1 MNRTRPLGEIP
12 GRESLMSSIASV
24 HRPRAVGTCYRL
36 GRMWGK
42 HILYVVTF
50 IAIFAVLPTLLS
62 WLVLENSVLEL
73 RFDRFAFVV
82 ITSIFGW
89 LALLLEVNRSPNKN
103 LLTSAI
109 ILNFVMV
116 LLISVVLMFSRFYY
130 SRPYIALFFLA
141 NTLMCYV
148 AKEYVVRLRHRRVT
162 FLTPQA
168 SSSTRA
174 DLGNEVEV
182 NTDPKRSL
190 RAVDLVLIDFRQPLP
205 PEFGRAISGAALTG
219 LPVMHVAQY
228 LEEKEGRI
236 SLDHIT
242 DSDFWTHWSPPTYLY
257 AKRCI
262 DIGMVLFV
270 APLALFLFLIAS
282 VAILV
287 TMGRP
292 VIFKQER
299 VSRRGSNFLIYKL
312 RTMAPVAVD
321 APQTATSLEDR
332 RITPVGAFL
341 RRYRLD
347 ELPQLWN
354 ILRGDMS
361 LIGPRPEQPKLVERY
376 EREIPCF
383 GLRHMVRPGLSGW
396 AQVKYGYAGN
406 TEETASKLAYD
417 LYYIKNLSLD
427 MDLQIFLR
435 TVKTVLV
442 GNGAR

>member
-1 MNRTRPLGEIP
+1 
-12 GRESLMSSIASV
+12 
-24 HRPRAVGTCYRL
+24 
-36 GRMWGK
+36 
-42 HILYVVTF
+42 
-50 IAIFAVLPTLLS
+50 VL
-62 WLVLENSVLEL
+62 V
-73 RFDRFAFVV
+73 
-82 ITSIFGW
+82 
-89 LALLLEVNRSPNKN
+89 
-103 LLTSAI
+103 
-109 ILNFVMV
+109 
-116 LLISVVLMFSRFYY
+116 
-130 SRPYIALFFLA
+130 
-141 NTLMCYV
+141 
-148 AKEYVVRLRHRRVT
+148 
-162 FLTPQA
+162 
-168 SSSTRA
+168 
-174 DLGNEVEV
+174 
-182 NTDPKRSL
+182 
-190 RAVDLVLIDFRQPLP
+190 DFRQPLP

-228 LEEKEGRI
+228 VEEKEGRI

-242 DSDFWTHWSPPTYLY
+242 DSDFWTHWSPPTYMY
-257 AKRCI
+257 VKRFI

-270 APLALFLFLIAS
+270 APLALFLFMIACG
-282 VAILV
+282 AILV